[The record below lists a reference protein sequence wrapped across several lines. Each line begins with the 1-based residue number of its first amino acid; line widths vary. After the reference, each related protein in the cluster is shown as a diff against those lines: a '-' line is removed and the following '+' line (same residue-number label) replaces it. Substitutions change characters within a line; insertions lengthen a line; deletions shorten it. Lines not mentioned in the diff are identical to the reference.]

1 MTDPGKND
9 TVDIMFRRVLV
20 ATDFSRHADR
30 TLECIGEIPG
40 MEEILLVHVL
50 TPSPVRERSSIFT
63 GFHAAPDEQA
73 GQVLAEKG
81 RYLEEMTRLPVKT
94 LLVDAIGGDIPG
106 TIIRTANNENSSL
119 IVVGARGKSL
129 FSGLLL
135 GSISEGVIT
144 RTGINVLVMQF
155 RGIGGNDDTRL
166 EKFCTNVFSHVLC
179 PVDFSRP
186 AEKTLEFL
194 KSLGFVRKVTVLYV
208 VPAQLQGLHKNLL
221 PENPEQ
227 QLIRVT
233 TDLEQHGIRA
243 TAVSRSGNPVTEIT
257 QAAEELDVSLIM
269 IARYGRSDYA
279 KNIPLGHVTAG
290 VAAKARRPLF
300 IVSPH
305 ISLTVT
311 ARELAKTEFGLAE
324 MVWMT
329 YHQQKADPETDRIF
343 GVFVEGELAAVAR
356 CRRHPDG
363 LEVDGVYVP
372 QDYRDR
378 GYARKAVQALVDAC
392 GSEPL
397 YMHSTLTLAGFYSS
411 FGFRKIREDELPRS
425 IRERFNFAEGNLE
438 SANVVPMARDARDS
452 PH

>member
-1 MTDPGKND
+1 M
-9 TVDIMFRRVLV
+9 
-20 ATDFSRHADR
+20 
-30 TLECIGEIPG
+30 
-40 MEEILLVHVL
+40 
-50 TPSPVRERSSIFT
+50 
-63 GFHAAPDEQA
+63 
-73 GQVLAEKG
+73 
-81 RYLEEMTRLPVKT
+81 
-94 LLVDAIGGDIPG
+94 
-106 TIIRTANNENSSL
+106 
-119 IVVGARGKSL
+119 GARGKSL

-135 GSISEGVIT
+135 GSVSEGVIT
-144 RTGINVLVMQF
+144 RAGINVLVMHF
-155 RGIGGNDDTRL
+155 RGLEGSDDVPL

-208 VPAQLQGLHKNLL
+208 APAQLQGRHKNLL
-221 PENPEQ
+221 PEDPEQ
-227 QLIRVT
+227 QLITVT

-257 QAAEELDVSLIM
+257 RAAEELDVSLIM

-305 ISLTVT
+305 ISLNVT
-311 ARELAKTEFGLAE
+311 ARELAKTEFALAE
-324 MVWMT
+324 EVWMT

-378 GYARKAVQALVDAC
+378 GYARKPSRPSLIMRERTTVYALNAH
-392 GSEPL
+392 PRR
-397 YMHSTLTLAGFYSS
+397 FYSS
-411 FGFRKIREDELPRS
+411 FGFPKIRKIELPPS

-438 SANVVPMARDARDS
+438 SANVTPCHGS
-452 PH
+452 PRQVALTYADNDTHPLKTGLC

>member
-1 MTDPGKND
+1 
-9 TVDIMFRRVLV
+9 MFRRVLV

-63 GFHAAPDEQA
+63 GFHAGPDEQA

-81 RYLEEMTRLPVKT
+81 RYLEEMTRVPVKT
-94 LLVDAIGGDIPG
+94 LLVEAIGGDIPG
-106 TIIRTANNENSSL
+106 TIISTANNENSSL

-135 GSISEGVIT
+135 GSVSEGVIT
-144 RTGINVLVMQF
+144 RTGINVLIMQF
-155 RGIGGNDDTRL
+155 RGIGGNNEAQL

-194 KSLGFVRKVTVLYV
+194 KSLGFVRKVTVLHV
-208 VPAQLQGLHKNLL
+208 TQVQRQGRDKSQPAQD
-221 PENPEQ
+221 PDQ
-227 QLIRVT
+227 QLRIVT
-233 TDLEQHGIRA
+233 EDLFQHGISA
-243 TAVSRSGNPVTEIT
+243 TAMTRSGNPVTEICRVADE
-257 QAAEELDVSLIM
+257 QDVSLIM
-269 IARYGRSDYA
+269 MGRYGKSDYA
-279 KNIPLGHVTAG
+279 KNIPLGHVVAG
-290 VAAKARRPLF
+290 VAAKAQRPLF

-305 ISLTVT
+305 ISLAVSV
-311 ARELAKTEFGLAE
+311 RELAKDEFVLAE
-324 MVWMT
+324 EVWLT
-329 YHQQKADPETDRIF
+329 YHQQKADRETDRIF
-343 GVFVEGELAAVAR
+343 GVFVEGGLAAVAR

-372 QDYRDR
+372 DDYRDR

-397 YMHSTLTLAGFYSS
+397 YMHSTLPLAGFYRS
-411 FGFRKIREDELPRS
+411 FGFRKIGEGELPRS
-425 IRERFNFAEGNLE
+425 IRERFNFAEGDLE
-438 SANVVPMARDARDS
+438 GANVVPMRRT
-452 PH
+452 PEK